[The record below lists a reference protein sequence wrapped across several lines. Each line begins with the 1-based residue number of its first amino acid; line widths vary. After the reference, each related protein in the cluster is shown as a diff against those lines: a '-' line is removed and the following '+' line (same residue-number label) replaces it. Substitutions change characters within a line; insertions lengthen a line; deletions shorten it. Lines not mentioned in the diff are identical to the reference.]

1 MAIKLSTP
9 TRSIIDQW
17 YDGYLQ
23 GITGYQISRLRE
35 DNPFIIDLDYS
46 VSSYLKIKGVNLQIL
61 SVEDLF
67 ELTKMLSVSTSPDLD
82 LGLVNGTKQIFDSR
96 SRQLIDV
103 PNVEQLNPIPN
114 GADEAQKK
122 AIFNAKILPGIT
134 RHYASILAGGD
145 IDDITKGVL
154 REWWNKNQNNLL
166 EPYMDIANQVSE
178 VPSLSRVKSAGIKIS
193 ENNQGRAIEDRF
205 FKGIFEGSGFVEDN
219 ILDALGFSSFLRDNI
234 GVFGTS
240 TTPELTLA
248 GLETAAILGNV
259 AYADIVTSALNID
272 SELSDEVWSNL
283 NQCALITG
291 LIHDEEDYNFR
302 RYIQVK
308 NYASPLHIKAKGS
321 SRIYPVT
328 IEKYN
333 PNKLINNCVINKK
346 VKNVFNTTDTKTPHN
361 MVKAIFWVYETGE
374 GEFRTLR
381 EAELTTNSTTY
392 KKKVSNIYKDLKENS
407 ANPYTGDITDSDLK
421 RISRFHD
428 HDKKRDSSYYFLE
441 NTKITF
447 EGTDPSSARNDV
459 QVEMT
464 WKLGSLEGLGST
476 MATLGT
482 KDGQAD
488 GTEIV
493 IMDLITLPNTGKP
506 NSSNGPSQFLT
517 NQYSPNYSR
526 LRLKVAPYG
535 DKDGDHQEDCMIL
548 DLAIIDH
555 TINRSSETGETTLTI
570 NYRGYFEATLNM
582 PYNDAL
588 ATPKILDERQARQK
602 EALGELDENNC
613 SAEIVREALRLE
625 QRISKSES
633 NNQSAGTILKRMQD
647 RNLVHYYKLNEMK
660 MASGRF
666 GNLLDGRQM
675 YVEEVVP
682 QTGTDLGDITEEDVE
697 NLALAQLVSTD
708 AASEEEKEKFKE
720 SYDKL
725 TQRFFFLG
733 DLMYVL
739 LDCLYEDDSV
749 KHRDSLKN
757 LNLRFVMGT
766 IFAPNPKDLGGSP
779 IIINP
784 ISIPIDMRFFVQWFN
799 ATVVNKGLTH
809 YPIGVFIR
817 DLVERLV
824 NNIIYDTCFSLLM
837 PDENPPVLKSRTFI
851 SNNDDWF
858 VKEQTG
864 WFNPENPS
872 GGGKTDILF
881 SKGFV
886 SNKTSKDNTWSHEI
900 TSKNYCVIYQ
910 QFPSYKRQLA
920 AENNGYLR
928 DDEYTPTIY
937 YGAKNKNYNFLSD
950 VSFSKTNSPFL
961 RESRFATSNYGG
973 LALLSNVY
981 DLSFSFKRRKAN
993 TMFYPGCI
1001 INFVLLDWG
1010 KRWVDDTPWYDDGAG
1025 DITHLFGTG
1034 DLGDSDPH
1042 REGTISNIMGMGGYF
1057 IVLSAEYNLGQT
1069 PGEFEINIT
1078 TKFLGTDAEK
1088 ALIRTKLSIKEL
1100 EEKAKCE
1107 AIFNNLADRVNEV
1120 ITENETGEDPI
1131 AHIGDGGAAVRIA
1144 REVNAT
1150 AARELEVDL
1159 DEMTNVNQTSDAD
1172 PDELVGDP
1180 GESDPSA
1187 LPPGESDPSAMAP
1200 LIGATEYGE

>member
-1 MAIKLSTP
+1 MAIKLNSKWIGIVNDFYEDWILRNTGLNISDLQR
-9 TRSIIDQW
+9 TNGQKFRFEKKLSF
-17 YDGYLQ
+17 YLQ
-23 GITGYQISRLRE
+23 IGSPTIESA
-35 DNPFIIDLDYS
+35 
-46 VSSYLKIKGVNLQIL
+46 
-61 SVEDLF
+61 EDLYQ
-67 ELTKMLSVSTSPDLD
+67 LTKMLTVEQSPKEEIIQQTGSTSSGGTIRGVFEVIAIQA
-82 LGLVNGTKQIFDSR
+82 LGAN
-96 SRQLIDV
+96 
-103 PNVEQLNPIPN
+103 
-114 GADEAQKK
+114 EARKK

-134 RHYASILAGGD
+134 RHYASILAGGV

-154 REWWNKNQNNLL
+154 RAWWNKNQNNLFDR
-166 EPYMDIANQVSE
+166 YMEIAESF
-178 VPSLSRVKSAGIKIS
+178 SD
-193 ENNQGRAIEDRF
+193 IEDLATAQADLGGYQISSLGQTKVGQSF
-205 FKGIFEGSGFVEDN
+205 FVSIATGDDN
-219 ILDALGFSSFLRDNI
+219 IQSQTLEALGFSDFIAENMPFFKEAVKDR
-234 GVFGTS
+234 
-240 TTPELTLA
+240 TLQ
-248 GLETAAILGNV
+248 GLEDAKVRGDKG
-259 AYADIVTSALNID
+259 YANIVTSALGID
-272 SELSDEVWSNL
+272 SELSDEDLSNL

-291 LIHDEEDYNFR
+291 LIHDYKGFNFR
-302 RYIQVK
+302 RYIDVPI
-308 NYASPLHIKAKGS
+308 YASPLRQSAGGS
-321 SRIYPVT
+321 NRIYPVT
-328 IEKYN
+328 IKKYN

-346 VKNVFNTTDTKTPHN
+346 VKKVFNTTDTKTPHN
-361 MVKAIFWVYETGE
+361 MVRAIFWVYEAGE

-381 EAELTTNSTTY
+381 EAELATNSTTY

-535 DKDGDHQEDCMIL
+535 DKGGDHQEDCMIL

-588 ATPKILDERQARQK
+588 ATPEILDERQARQK
-602 EALGELDENNC
+602 EALDGLDENNC
-613 SAEIVREALRLE
+613 SPEIVREALRLE
-625 QRISKSES
+625 QRVSKSES

-647 RNLVHYYKLNEMK
+647 RNLVHYYKLNKMK
-660 MASGRF
+660 MASGTF

-675 YVEEVVP
+675 YVEQVLP
-682 QTGTDLGDITEEDVE
+682 QTGTELGDITEEDVE
-697 NLALAQLVSTD
+697 NLALAQTLSTD
-708 AASEEEKEKFKE
+708 AGSEAEEAKFKE

-733 DLMYVL
+733 DLMHVL
-739 LDCLYEDDSV
+739 LDCLYEDNSA

-809 YPIGVFIR
+809 YPIGGFIR

-858 VKEQTG
+858 VKEQSG

-872 GGGKTDILF
+872 GHGKTDILF

-1078 TKFLGTDAEK
+1078 TKFLGTDADK
-1088 ALIRTKLSIKEL
+1088 PLIRANPSLKEL

-1120 ITENETGEDPI
+1120 IMENETGEDPI
-1131 AHIGDGGAAVRIA
+1131 AHIGDTGEELRIA

-1150 AARELEVDL
+1150 AARAVEVAL
-1159 DEMTNVNQTSDAD
+1159 DEMTNANESSDAD

-1180 GESDPSA
+1180 PESNSS
-1187 LPPGESDPSAMAP
+1187 PPPP
-1200 LIGATEYGE
+1200 ITNLTEYGV

>member
-1 MAIKLSTP
+1 MAITVADAKFWFRDYVNRRT
-9 TRSIIDQW
+9 TRSQDRPN
-17 YDGYLQ
+17 GYA
-23 GITGYQISRLRE
+23 I
-35 DNPFIIDLDYS
+35 
-46 VSSYLKIKGVNLQIL
+46 
-61 SVEDLF
+61 EDLYNAHKLLVGGKYAKSLYLRLAAPKVNTPGDLF
-67 ELTKMLSVSTSPDLD
+67 NLTKMLPSETTPATVLTIDTGETSMALTLNIAAALLAVASPDPVL
-82 LGLVNGTKQIFDSR
+82 K
-96 SRQLIDV
+96 DV
-103 PNVEQLNPIPN
+103 GVLQA
-114 GADEAQKK
+114 GANTPAKEALFKRE
-122 AIFNAKILPGIT
+122 ILPGIT
-134 RHYASILAGGD
+134 RHYAAILQSNKL
-145 IDDITKGVL
+145 DDITKTVVKK
-154 REWWNKNQNNLL
+154 WWAKDNNKFFTR
-166 EPYMDIANQVSE
+166 YMEIA
-178 VPSLSRVKSAGIKIS
+178 KSFS
-193 ENNQGRAIEDRF
+193 DIEDLATAQSELNGYSIPALSTGKVGEAF
-205 FKGIFEGSGFVEDN
+205 FVSIVTGDSN
-219 ILDALGFSSFLRDNI
+219 IQSQTLEALGFSEFMLANLPFFKSIKNR
-234 GVFGTS
+234 S
-240 TTPELTLA
+240 LT
-248 GLETAAILGNV
+248 GLEEARKRGEV
-259 AYADIVTSALNID
+259 GYADIVTSSLGI
-272 SELSDEVWSNL
+272 ETKLTDEDWSNVY
-283 NQCALITG
+283 QCALITG
-291 LIHDEEDYNFR
+291 LIHDYRGFNFR
-302 RYIQVK
+302 RYVDVPI
-308 NYASPLHIKAKGS
+308 YASPLRQSAGGS
-321 SRIYPVT
+321 NRIYPVT
-328 IEKYN
+328 IKKYN

-374 GEFRTLR
+374 GADRTLR
-381 EAELTTNSTTY
+381 EAELATNSTAY
-392 KKKVSNIYKDLKENS
+392 RKKINTILYNFDFSADAGGDEVRFADLNNNK
-407 ANPYTGDITDSDLK
+407 
-421 RISRFHD
+421 
-428 HDKKRDSSYYFLE
+428 DSSYYFLE

-464 WKLGSLEGLGST
+464 WKLGSLEGLRSA
-476 MATLGT
+476 MAILGPS
-482 KDGQAD
+482 DGQPD

-493 IMDLITLPNTGKP
+493 IMDLITLSNTGKP

-535 DKDGDHQEDCMIL
+535 DMDGNHQEDCMIL

-555 TINRSSETGETTLTI
+555 TISRSSETGETTLTI

-602 EALGELDENNC
+602 QALDALDENNC
-613 SAEIVREALRLE
+613 TVEIVRESLRLE
-625 QRISKSES
+625 QKISQSES
-633 NNQSAGTILKRMQD
+633 DNPSAGTILKRMQD
-647 RNLVHYYKLNEMK
+647 RRLVHYYKLDELKMK
-660 MASGRF
+660 AGRF

-675 YVEEVVP
+675 YVEAVVP
-682 QTGTDLGDITEEDVE
+682 QTGTELGEITNEDVE
-697 NLALAQLVSTD
+697 NLAGAQKAST
-708 AASEEEKEKFKE
+708 EEEKKGEKAKFKE
-720 SYDKL
+720 SYDKVR
-725 TQRFFFLG
+725 QRFFFLG
-733 DLMYVL
+733 DLMHVL
-739 LDCLYEDDSV
+739 LDCLYQEGSV
-749 KHRDSLKN
+749 EHRDSLKN
-757 LNLRFVMGT
+757 LNLRFIVGT
-766 IFAPNPKDLGGSP
+766 VFVPNPKNLGGSP

-809 YPIGVFIR
+809 YPIGGFIR

-858 VKEQTG
+858 VKEQSG

-872 GGGKTDILF
+872 GHGKTDILF

-1034 DLGDSDPH
+1034 ILGDSDPH

-1057 IVLSAEYNLGQT
+1057 IVLSTEYNLGQT

-1107 AIFNNLADRVNEV
+1107 AIFNSLADRVNE
-1120 ITENETGEDPI
+1120 TFSEEEPI
-1131 AHIGDGGAAVRIA
+1131 AHIGDAGAALR
-1144 REVNAT
+1144 
-1150 AARELEVDL
+1150 AAGGEDNRPTGAGRVAE
-1159 DEMTNVNQTSDAD
+1159 S
-1172 PDELVGDP
+1172 G
-1180 GESDPSA
+1180 GESISSSGPAPAPMESLVLIEPEDPNKTT
-1187 LPPGESDPSAMAP
+1187 
-1200 LIGATEYGE
+1200 GANK